1 MTLYVS
7 HHEPGVRLG
16 VDRCPGVDERG
27 HGLTMSIIHDNSCC
41 AEWES
46 GQASTP
52 ARAKEFREAAAC
64 WGATWPRREPEA
76 GS

>member
-1 MTLYVS
+1 MTFYIS
-7 HHEPGVRLG
+7 HHEPGVRPG
-16 VDRCPGVDERG
+16 ADRCPGIGEHG
-27 HGLTMSIIHDNSCC
+27 HGLTMSIIHDSSCC

-52 ARAKEFREAAAC
+52 ARAEEFREAAIC
-64 WGATWPRREPEA
+64 WGATWPGRDLEA

>member
-27 HGLTMSIIHDNSCC
+27 HGLTMSTIHYNSCC

>member
-1 MTLYVS
+1 MTFYIS

-41 AEWES
+41 AEENMH
-46 GQASTP
+46 
-52 ARAKEFREAAAC
+52 
-64 WGATWPRREPEA
+64 
-76 GS
+76 GSSVCV

>member
-7 HHEPGVRLG
+7 RHEPGVRLG
-16 VDRCPGVDERG
+16 VDRYPGVDERG

-46 GQASTP
+46 GRASTP
-52 ARAKEFREAAAC
+52 ARAEEFREAAAR
-64 WGATWPRREPEA
+64 WGAMWPGPEPEA

>member
-1 MTLYVS
+1 MTFYVS
-7 HHEPGVRLG
+7 RQEPGVRLG
-16 VDRCPGVDERG
+16 VDRCPGVDQRG
-27 HGLTMSIIHDNSCC
+27 HGLTMSIIHDSSCC

-52 ARAKEFREAAAC
+52 ARAKEFREAAIR
-64 WGATWPRREPEA
+64 WGATWPQREPEA

>member
-1 MTLYVS
+1 MTFYIS

-16 VDRCPGVDERG
+16 VDRCPGIGERG
-27 HGLTMSIIHDNSCC
+27 HGLTMSIIHDYSCC

-52 ARAKEFREAAAC
+52 TKAREFREAAIR
-64 WGATWPRREPEA
+64 WGAIWPGPEPEA